1 MSIDDVPIGLSLQ
14 RYGPFRYTCN
24 RLWIKPITDVDLPL
38 SAVGSVLDTNV
49 YTLHALSLFNL
60 KTFLS
65 SGLDSYVDSYKD
77 RHFCRHNAFVA
88 CELALWYGVVNVD
101 LYSAMI
107 TKVTNALNAL
117 VSGEEPGFQALSKGL
132 VVLLCAEVVRQTVML
147 TRPQGSRPRPR
158 PRP

>member
-1 MSIDDVPIGLSLQ
+1 MQSALDQAHHRRRPAAVCSRLRPRHQRIYTTCTVALQ
-14 RYGPFRYTCN
+14 
-24 RLWIKPITDVDLPL
+24 
-38 SAVGSVLDTNV
+38 
-49 YTLHALSLFNL
+49 L
-60 KTFLS
+60 KDIFLS

-158 PRP
+158 PRPRP